1 MNSSLVRAY
10 VGLGSNLNN
19 PVAQIG
25 SALAALD
32 MIPATCC
39 IAYSS
44 LYCSKP
50 LGSIEQPDY
59 VNAVAALDTR
69 LSAHDLL
76 QELHLV
82 EAYHGRVRG
91 EERWGPRTLDLDLLL
106 YGTQC
111 HSNDRLT
118 VPHPGLS
125 QRDFVLYPLHEIAP
139 ELDIPGA
146 GSLRRLMEGCA
157 PSGLQPLY
165 ASV

>member
-19 PVAQIG
+19 PLAQIR

-39 IAYSS
+39 VAHSS
-44 LYCSKP
+44 LYRSKP
-50 LGSIEQPDY
+50 LGSSDQPDY

-76 QELHLV
+76 QELHAL
-82 EAYHGRVRG
+82 EAHHGRVRT
-91 EERWGPRTLDLDLLL
+91 ERWGPRTLDLDLLL
-106 YGTQC
+106 YGDQ
-111 HSNDRLT
+111 SYSSERLT
-118 VPHPGLS
+118 VPHPGLP

-146 GSLRRLMEGCA
+146 GSLRRLMEVCA
-157 PSGLQPLY
+157 PTGLQPLR
-165 ASV
+165 AAT